1 MPVLC
6 DLPPVAIEQDRFH
19 EIDRTVTGC
28 AFAAHNSL
36 GRFFDEQIYQNELS
50 ERCAH
55 SGLVTRSELP
65 IRVSHKEFS
74 KIYYVD
80 FVVENS
86 VPYELKAVQALTGA
100 HCNQLLNYL
109 LLLGWRHGKLL
120 NFRPPSLESR
130 FISTTLN
137 HAERMS
143 LAFDDREW
151 VETCPEDALL
161 KGRLV
166 DLLSDLGLFLDVS
179 LYWEALLKLMEK
191 DSFGL
196 QDVEIHSSGR
206 VLGFH
211 RMCLLNHETAWHLST
226 VRDHFETYGTHLSR
240 LVSHSNLRCLH
251 WINLNH
257 RQVMMKTLKK

>member
-6 DLPPVAIEQDRFH
+6 DLPPVAIDQDRFH
-19 EIDRTVTGC
+19 EVDRTVTGC
-28 AFAAHNSL
+28 AFSVHNSI
-36 GRFFDEQIYQNELS
+36 GRFFDEQIYQGELL
-50 ERCAH
+50 ERCSQ
-55 SGLVTRSELP
+55 SGLESRSEVP
-65 IRVSHKEFS
+65 ITVSHKQFS

-86 VPYELKAVQALTGA
+86 VPYELKAVEALTGA
-100 HCNQLLNYL
+100 HHNQLLNYL

-137 HAERMS
+137 HAERLP
-143 LAFDDREW
+143 LAVDDREW

-161 KGRLV
+161 KSRLL
-166 DLLSDLGLFLDVS
+166 DLLRDLGLFLDVS
-179 LYWEALLKLMEK
+179 LYREALLKLMEK
-191 DSFGL
+191 DSLGL
-196 QDVEIHSSGR
+196 KEVEIHSSGQ

-226 VRDHFETYGTHLSR
+226 VGDHFETYGAHLSR
-240 LVSHSNLRCLH
+240 LLLHSSLRSLH
-251 WINLNH
+251 WINLNKH
-257 RQVMMKTLKK
+257 QVIMKTLKK